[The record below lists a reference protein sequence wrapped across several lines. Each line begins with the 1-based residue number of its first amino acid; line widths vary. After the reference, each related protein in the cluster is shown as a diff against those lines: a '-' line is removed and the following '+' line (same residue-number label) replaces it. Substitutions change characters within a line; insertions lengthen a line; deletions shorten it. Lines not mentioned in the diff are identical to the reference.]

1 MDRGGTGLQRL
12 LVGGVCVRDV
22 KIKHDRHGPGVLGRV
37 RDHHHGIADL
47 ELRMHDLAVG
57 PFCRFVVEFGAE
69 GFLHEA
75 DDFLRA
81 VDDEIRG
88 DGVEPVRYRFCSCRH
103 HVLPGVERSGLTPEL
118 RPGLRAFAKLQK
130 VPARRRKIVILRDS

>member
-1 MDRGGTGLQRL
+1 MIGIALACSEESEIITMESPIFSVACFAVRPFGR
-12 LVGGVCVRDV
+12 LVGV
-22 KIKHDRHGPGVLGRV
+22 
-37 RDHHHGIADL
+37 
-47 ELRMHDLAVG
+47 
-57 PFCRFVVEFGAE
+57 FGAKSL
-69 GFLHEA
+69 LHEA